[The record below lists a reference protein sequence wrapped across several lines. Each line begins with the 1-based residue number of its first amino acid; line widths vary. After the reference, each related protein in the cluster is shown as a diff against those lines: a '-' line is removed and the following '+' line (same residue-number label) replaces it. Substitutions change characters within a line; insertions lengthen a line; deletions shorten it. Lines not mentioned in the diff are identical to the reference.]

1 MFISEIARNFQL
13 PVSLFDISATDE
25 WPRLPSG
32 KTDYQAILQAAIAR
46 RKAVPRGGEKSVA
59 DAFAA
64 LLNRAAVSPNDSFVT
79 LEGDSLSYVSVAS
92 ELDRRLGYLPED
104 WEHLTRSEEHTS
116 ELQSLMRISYAVFC
130 LKKKT

>member
-92 ELDRRLGYLPED
+92 ELDQIGRAHVLTPVTNAQLVCRLLLE
-104 WEHLTRSEEHTS
+104 
-116 ELQSLMRISYAVFC
+116 
-130 LKKKT
+130 KKKTPYI

>member
-1 MFISEIARNFQL
+1 MAAVTGNDDVIATACRGKPDDSVISEIARNFQL

-64 LLNRAAVSPNDSFVT
+64 LLNRAAEIGRAACRERGGQN
-79 LEGDSLSYVSVAS
+79 G
-92 ELDRRLGYLPED
+92 
-104 WEHLTRSEEHTS
+104 
-116 ELQSLMRISYAVFC
+116 
-130 LKKKT
+130 